1 MKKEFSKFWKSSKK
15 KRKQRKYLAN
25 APIDIRR
32 KFLSANLSK
41 ELRKKYGRRS
51 FPLRKGDNVKVL
63 RGKFKGKTGKINV
76 INLKKLK
83 VAVEGVQLTK
93 KDGTKTNVML
103 HPSKLQIIELN
114 LEDKKRVSLIKK
126 EKLEEKKENKSENK
140 TEQIED
146 EEEK

>member
-25 APIDIRR
+25 APINIRR
-32 KFLSANLSK
+32 ELLSANLSK
-41 ELRKKYGRRS
+41 ELRKKYVRRS

-114 LEDKKRVSLIKK
+114 LEDKKRVSSIKK

>member
-114 LEDKKRVSLIKK
+114 LEDKKRVSSIKK